1 MHMTGPESENVLKQ
15 NLYLKSRCAQLEDD
29 VTNLSAEVL
38 RLRQQLEGA
47 YARRVAGPPNPLSGG
62 QS

>member
-1 MHMTGPESENVLKQ
+1 MSDQSSEEVDRENR
-15 NLYLKSRCAQLEDD
+15 YLKARCAQLQDD

-38 RLRQQLEGA
+38 RLRQQLEGV
-47 YARRVAGPPNPLSGG
+47 YPRRAAAPPNPLAGG